1 MATPTTPAKSRRASV
16 ARTLEILSDSW
27 AFLVIREALFGVR
40 RFQDF
45 QSALGIPRS
54 TLADRLDRLI
64 EEGIFRREQY
74 RRLPDRF
81 EYRLTEKGLDLYPS
95 FVALMR
101 WGDRWLTEGG
111 APPLALFHRA
121 CGHWT
126 EPLLACSHCGGGVR
140 PQRVGYR
147 AGPGSGPAASAPQ
160 RRNRRSSDPGH
171 FLRGRDCS
179 VARTLQIIGDRW
191 SFLIIR
197 EGFFGVRRF
206 DELQGNLGIAP
217 NILSDRLQRLVA
229 QGVFD
234 RLRYQDRPGRFE
246 YRFTE
251 KGKDLYGGMIVMGR
265 WGDRW
270 LSKDGPPLLLR
281 HHDCGQDFEPA
292 MVCNHCGGEIVAREM
307 SYASTERRREGGAAA
322 RPAAAVVPLARR
334 AR

>member
-1 MATPTTPAKSRRASV
+1 MATPTTPAKTRRASV

-27 AFLVIREALFGVR
+27 TFLVIREALFGVR

-45 QSALGIPRS
+45 QSALGIARS
-54 TLADRLDRLI
+54 TLTDRLDRLI
-64 EEGIFRREQY
+64 EEGILRREQY

-95 FVALMR
+95 FIALMR

-111 APPLALFHRA
+111 APPLALFHRT

-126 EPLLACSHCGGGVR
+126 EPLLACSHCGGQIR
-140 PQRVGYR
+140 PQRVSYR
-147 AGPGSGPAASAPQ
+147 PGPGTGPAPSAPQ

-171 FLRGRDCS
+171 FVRGRDCS

-234 RLRYQDRPGRFE
+234 RLRYQERPDRFE
-246 YRFTE
+246 YRFTD
-251 KGKDLYGGMIVMGR
+251 KGKDLYGSMIVMGR

-270 LSKDGPPLLLR
+270 LSADGPPLLLR
-281 HHDCGQDFEPA
+281 HQECGHDFEPTIA
-292 MVCNHCGGEIVAREM
+292 CNQCGGAIEARDM
-307 SYASTERRREGGAAA
+307 SYASTDRERERRVSLRAAA
-322 RPAAAVVPLARR
+322 ILPLARR
-334 AR
+334 TR